1 MTAAC
6 ETPATSGLRHEVSG
20 AGDQTIV
27 LIHELGGSLE
37 SWDGV
42 VPRLAP
48 FATVLR
54 YDQRGAG
61 RSDRPKAPVSLD
73 RHVADLGEL
82 VHALDLPRPLHL
94 VAGAAG
100 ALIALDFADRHPH
113 DVASLVLC
121 APAIGADA
129 RRRAYLLERAEACL
143 AGGMDAIADAA
154 LERSFPVALRGDGQ
168 RFARYRE
175 RFIGND
181 PASYA
186 AANRLL
192 AAADLDHAVAGLDSP
207 CLVLAGTMDSLRPA
221 DELRVLAAR
230 FRHGRFATVDGGH
243 LMAVQAPDAVA
254 GHVEAFV
261 AAHGQAARP
270 ARGS

>member
-1 MTAAC
+1 MMATC
-6 ETPATSGLRHEVSG
+6 ETPATSGLRHEISG

-42 VPRLAP
+42 VPRLGP
-48 FATVLR
+48 HATVLR

-61 RSDRPKAPVSLD
+61 RSDRPKSPVSLD
-73 RHVADLGEL
+73 RHVADLGDL
-82 VHALDLPRPLHL
+82 VRGLDLPRPLHL

-100 ALIALDFADRHPH
+100 ALIALGFAGRHPR
-113 DVASLVLC
+113 DVAGLVLC

-143 AGGMDAIADAA
+143 AGGMEAIADAA
-154 LERSFPVALRGDGQ
+154 LARSYPVALRGDGE
-168 RFARYRE
+168 RFAAYRE

-192 AAADLDHAVAGLDSP
+192 AATDLGEVVAGLDSP
-207 CLVLAGTMDSLRPA
+207 CLVLAGTMDPLRPV
-221 DELRVLAAR
+221 DELRALAAR
-230 FRHGRFATVDGGH
+230 FHHGRFAAVNGGH

-261 AAHGQAARP
+261 AAQVQAARP
-270 ARGS
+270 ARGA